1 MRCVSS
7 TPSPQ
12 ETPDTLAPTSAP
24 APMKMSATV
33 AIVEGVAAIGYGIY
47 FAITQARMGADEAL
61 VESDTAAFA
70 FVGVGTALFIL
81 AAFGPMLYGAINIL
95 RGGQWGRSII
105 VFINVLLLGITFFMF
120 SGGAVALGV
129 TTLIAA
135 MLALGCAL
143 HPASTD
149 WATSNFDKR
158 RARQQR

>member
-1 MRCVSS
+1 
-7 TPSPQ
+7 
-12 ETPDTLAPTSAP
+12 
-24 APMKMSATV
+24 
-33 AIVEGVAAIGYGIY
+33 
-47 FAITQARMGADEAL
+47 MGADEAL

-81 AAFGPMLYGAINIL
+81 AAFGPMVYGAINIL

-105 VFINVLLLGITFFMF
+105 VFINALLLGIAFFMF

-135 MLALGCAL
+135 LLALGCAL